1 MREDHRSCEIN
12 KNNNSLLHVHSL
24 GLAFCSRVAAL
35 HGVVERGWPMAE
47 ALFSLNMRGW
57 DPSIGSDPTRH
68 HGITISM

>member
-1 MREDHRSCEIN
+1 MYTA
-12 KNNNSLLHVHSL
+12 L
-24 GLAFCSRVAAL
+24 GWHLVPKVAAP